1 MALGQTNRP
10 KRRNKQQQPSP
21 LPSTTPDLLLLLLLL
36 EGHAMHTPP
45 ASWVQQQH
53 RPFARNDQTHSS
65 PHQAQPIY
73 FARPAGGTAPSSIP
87 STWCKCYAAASSA
100 AISARTHIRVVG
112 GGGGSKSEMEAGSGF
127 GQRSKGGRRR
137 RNCWIFYWKIRLPDS
152 VVNSQPGRGAGGVRG
167 GRTMKNG
174 VSLHIIRAVV
184 DGAAAARA
192 ASSPSTATVC

>member
-45 ASWVQQQH
+45 ASSVQQQH

-100 AISARTHIRVVG
+100 AISARTHIRVVMVGDQNPKWRPAQDSGKEVKEGEEEEIVGFSTGKFVSPTASSTARQTEGVVSVG
-112 GGGGSKSEMEAGSGF
+112 GG
-127 GQRSKGGRRR
+127 Q
-137 RNCWIFYWKIRLPDS
+137 
-152 VVNSQPGRGAGGVRG
+152 
-167 GRTMKNG
+167 
-174 VSLHIIRAVV
+174 
-184 DGAAAARA
+184 
-192 ASSPSTATVC
+192 